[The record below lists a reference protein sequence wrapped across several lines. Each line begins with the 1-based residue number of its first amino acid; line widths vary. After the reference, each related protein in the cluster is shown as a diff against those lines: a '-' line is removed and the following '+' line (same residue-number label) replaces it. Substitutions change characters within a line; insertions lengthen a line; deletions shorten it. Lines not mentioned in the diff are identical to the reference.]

1 MIVRLRPTA
10 HITPQDAQ
18 RWKQTRFNP
27 LRGLTAASLGQ
38 IRDQFDAGY
47 LRAFAMLADQI
58 ADVDDTAG
66 TVMEKRIGDVAR
78 RPWDILIGEDVPEEM
93 KAEAKAQQAEL
104 KSFYSNLKVRNAI
117 QLNEHGGLR
126 LLLRQIMA
134 APFVR
139 YAAHEIVWEP
149 GISGMGAT
157 LWHVPLA
164 LLDDT
169 QGTLRYS
176 GVNGIT
182 PGVELSP
189 ENWLFAIHRR
199 CLMKSLSVLKLLKG
213 MALSDWVN
221 FSEKFGMPGLH
232 LETNAT
238 KGSAEWDA
246 AVEAL
251 ASFARDF
258 ALVTSTG
265 QKVNL
270 IQASMSGDGPF
281 APMVDRCDRA
291 MARVVLGS
299 DLATMSRENGAGAS
313 LQGEETDG
321 IITDDCEWASEL
333 LNEQLS
339 RRVIEWRFGAG
350 TQLLAFFKLAGPQR
364 TDTKMEM
371 EVDKHV
377 QSFGVNLSRDDIAER
392 YGRTHTEPALIS
404 STAAN
409 EVVPKALVNLRK
421 AQQASLKGALN
432 KDLKPAQDA
441 LLTIERAGSPD
452 AERSALLTLDPRAI
466 EAAVLSADG
475 TNEAL
480 EVIIAA
486 EFLAGLA
493 SLKES

>member
-1 MIVRLRPTA
+1 
-10 HITPQDAQ
+10 
-18 RWKQTRFNP
+18 
-27 LRGLTAASLGQ
+27 
-38 IRDQFDAGY
+38 
-47 LRAFAMLADQI
+47 
-58 ADVDDTAG
+58 
-66 TVMEKRIGDVAR
+66 
-78 RPWDILIGEDVPEEM
+78 
-93 KAEAKAQQAEL
+93 
-104 KSFYSNLKVRNAI
+104 
-117 QLNEHGGLR
+117 
-126 LLLRQIMA
+126 
-134 APFVR
+134 
-139 YAAHEIVWEP
+139 
-149 GISGMGAT
+149 
-157 LWHVPLA
+157 VPLA
-164 LLDDT
+164 FLDDT

-238 KGSAEWDA
+238 PGSAEWDA

-364 TDTKMEM
+364 KDTEMEM
-371 EVDKHV
+371 KVDKHV

-421 AQQASLKGALN
+421 AQQASLKGALS

-466 EAAVLSADG
+466 EAAVISADG